1 MRLIEGEF
9 PDYRKVIPSGFTITL
24 TVAAEILVHALRR
37 VAVLSSERSR
47 AVKLEL
53 GDRKLVVSSNNPDL
67 GEASEEIDVDYEGT
81 PLTIGFNVRYLL
93 DAVSSLGA
101 KEVRFGLRD
110 ANSPAQLQPTDD
122 PDALAV
128 VMPMR
133 L

>member
-1 MRLIEGEF
+1 M
-9 PDYRKVIPSGFTITL
+9 
-24 TVAAEILVHALRR
+24 HALRR

-53 GDRKLVVSSNNPDL
+53 GERRLTVSSNNPDL
-67 GEASEEIDVDYEGT
+67 GEAQEEIDVDYEGE

-93 DAVSSLGA
+93 DASRRSGS
-101 KEVRFGLRD
+101 KEIRSASGTGTR
-110 ANSPAQLQPTDD
+110 PAQLQPTDD
-122 PDALAV
+122 PDTLAV